1 MESYNCTENVD
12 EDTIDKLKKLNL
24 RQFNEIL
31 KEVDQ
36 LVVIFSVLIVAGSI
50 LLNIDKF
57 IFMYAGARMFYAGFS
72 GIIWVLLR
80 ALSICLVKSAG
91 WSEVHVK
98 RINIVLF
105 VVFGIGIIM
114 INTLSSIQSLY
125 LLEPTEIPIKIFK
138 YDVLY
143 WTVRDW
149 IPIPFYFIVGI
160 ILAFIIY
167 PPKTRLKI

>member
-1 MESYNCTENVD
+1 
-12 EDTIDKLKKLNL
+12 
-24 RQFNEIL
+24 
-31 KEVDQ
+31 
-36 LVVIFSVLIVAGSI
+36 
-50 LLNIDKF
+50 
-57 IFMYAGARMFYAGFS
+57 MFYAGFS

-91 WSEVHVK
+91 CSEVHVK
-98 RINIVLF
+98 RVNIVLF

-125 LLEPTEIPIKIFK
+125 IQSTKITIKIFK
-138 YDVLY
+138 DDVLY

-149 IPIPFYFIVGI
+149 IPIPFYLIVGI